1 LADGYTEVFHQSMT
15 IKSID
20 SPMLQRR
27 SNAIAMTPNSPSPPS
42 IFESSEKLTSPAV
55 LATGAI
61 VAPFPVVGIAAS
73 AGGLEAFTQLLQHL
87 PIDTGMA
94 FVLIQHLAPDRE
106 SLLTEI
112 LARAT
117 QMLVRE
123 VQDGMAVEP
132 NQVYVIPPNTK
143 MILEQGVLQLLPREK
158 VLGKY
163 MPGDTF
169 FASLA
174 QDVGH
179 QAIAVVLSGADGDG
193 SLGLKAI
200 KVAGGV
206 TFAQCEETAK
216 FDSMPNAAIAT
227 GHVDF
232 ILPPAQIAEELA
244 HLSRHPL
251 LACRLPLL
259 TTAELPPTGDALTVI
274 LQLLRSSTGVD
285 FSSYKPKTIQR
296 RIQRRMLLCKLEQ
309 LTDYAEYLSSHP
321 AEVKALYEEI
331 LIHVTSFFRD
341 PEAFELLKTQ
351 VFHNITQNKSAEFPI
366 RIWVAGCSTGEEVY
380 SIAICLLEFL
390 ADRVTQPPI
399 QIFATDISEL
409 AIDKARAGIYAENQ
423 MGGVSPERRRR
434 FFYGVEGGGYH
445 ISKAVRELC
454 VFARQDLGSDPPFSN
469 VDLIS
474 CRNVLIYLGESLQK
488 RIMPIFHYS
497 LNNNGFL
504 LLGTSESTGKSA
516 DLFRLV
522 EKKHRIYAKK
532 PTATQTTFFFTP
544 SQYPTAKINNSIS
557 AALASQAS
565 PQLVAAEF
573 DLQKKVDQLIADR
586 YTPVGVVVNDKMQ
599 VLQLRGDIDRYL
611 KLVAGVANFNLF
623 NLVRS
628 GLLADL
634 RAAIYQAQ
642 RNDLPVTKSG
652 LRLENGPR
660 AMDEKSSYINLQ
672 VIPFKVPQAEE
683 RRFLVLFEEAPVPM
697 HSSHPDDLPSL
708 SGDLE
713 LVNAR
718 LRQELAAAIQERLAT
733 QEYLQAVIQEHEHS
747 NQDLKVANEEIL
759 SSNEELQS
767 TNEELET
774 AKEEIQ
780 ATNEELSTTN
790 EELRRRNLEL
800 AQVNNDLTN
809 FLASINIP
817 ILMLTND
824 RRIRRFTPMAQQLFN
839 FIPTDVGRPLSDIR
853 TNLQIPGLEGLIVEV
868 LESLSVKE
876 LEVQTEDGYWYTLR
890 IRPYRTTENQI
901 DGVVLVLMDINA
913 LKHSAATI
921 EAARNYAEAIVETV
935 QVPLLVLEADFR
947 VNTANR
953 SFCETFQV
961 SPQATARSLI
971 FELGNGQWNIPGLR
985 ARLEDIFANDIILQN
1000 FEVEHQFEQ
1009 IGQKIMSLNA
1019 LKIITGE
1026 NTPRILLSI
1035 EDITERKQ
1043 FEAERAQLLTQEQA
1057 ARQQAETANRA
1068 KDEFLSNLS
1077 HELRNPLTAIIGWV
1091 QLLQT
1096 RQQEQALIDRGLT
1109 IIYRSAKA
1117 QSQLI
1122 EDMLDLSRIASG
1134 KLQLKPVRLDLAA
1147 VIGVAVDAVQLS
1159 ANAKSIQIISQITT
1173 TTVMGDVDR
1182 LQQVLWNLLAN
1193 AIKFTPTGG
1202 RVNITLVP
1210 VQNNAEIRISDTGQ
1224 GIWAELLPYVFD
1236 RFRQGDSSTTKTSQG
1251 LGLGLSIVQHIVEL
1265 HGGTVSAESPGE
1277 GQGTTM
1283 ILQIPLAVPLP
1294 NDSALAIVAPI
1305 ALATTEIPSL
1315 AGLHILV
1322 VDDEMDIL
1330 DLIKYILTG
1339 VGAEVTMASSA
1350 REAIAALLQTGKYD
1364 ALLADIGMPD
1374 EDGFALIHQVR
1385 AMETGKQLPAM
1396 AITAYVGDRE
1406 KQLAIDAGF
1415 QMHLAKPLDANQ
1427 LVQAVA
1433 NLTGRQC

>member
-1 LADGYTEVFHQSMT
+1 M
-15 IKSID
+15 
-20 SPMLQRR
+20 PQRR
-27 SNAIAMTPNSPSPPS
+27 SNAIAMTPNSPSPQS
-42 IFESSEKLTSPAV
+42 IFESSEKATGLTPSTSPAE
-55 LATGAI
+55 LAAESI
-61 VAPFPVVGIAAS
+61 VDSFPVVGIAAS
-73 AGGLEAFTQLLQHL
+73 AGGLEAFTQLLSHL

-117 QMLVRE
+117 QMLVCE
-123 VQDGMAVEP
+123 VQNGMAIAP

-143 MILEQGVLQLLPREK
+143 MILEKGILQLLPREK

-216 FDSMPNAAIAT
+216 FDSMPNTAIAT
-227 GHVDF
+227 GNVDF
-232 ILPPAQIAEELA
+232 VLPPAQIAEELA
-244 HLSRHPL
+244 HLSHNPL

-259 TTAELPPTGDALTVI
+259 PTVVSPLTGDYLMVI
-274 LQLLRSSTGVD
+274 LRLLQLNTGVD

-296 RIQRRMLLCKLEQ
+296 RIQRRMLLCKLEN
-309 LTDYAEYLSSHP
+309 LTDYAEYLPSHP

-341 PEAFELLKTQ
+341 PEAFELLKTR
-351 VFHNITQNKSAEFPI
+351 VFQNITQNKSAEFPI

-409 AIDKARAGIYAENQ
+409 AIDKARSGVYAENQ

-434 FFYGVEGGGYH
+434 FFYGTEGGGYH
-445 ISKAVRELC
+445 INNAVRELC

-488 RIMPIFHYS
+488 RILPIFHYS
-497 LNNNGFL
+497 LNSTGFL

-516 DLFRLV
+516 GLFRIV
-522 EKKHRIYAKK
+522 EKKHRIYAKQ
-532 PTATQTTFFFTP
+532 PTATPSTFSFTP
-544 SQYPTAKINNSIS
+544 SQYPTAKTNNSSS
-557 AALASQAS
+557 AVLTSQSSS
-565 PQLVAAEF
+565 PPIAAEF
-573 DLQKKVDQLIADR
+573 DLHKKVDQLIVDR

-611 KLVAGVANFNLF
+611 RLVAGVANFNLF

-634 RAAIYQAQ
+634 RTAIYQAQ
-642 RNDLPVTKSG
+642 RSDLPVTKSG
-652 LRLENGPR
+652 LRLEDAPPAIGG
-660 AMDEKSSYINLQ
+660 KSSYINLQ
-672 VIPFKVPQAEE
+672 VIPFNVPPVEE
-683 RRFLVLFEEAPVPM
+683 RCFLVLFEEAPVPIN
-697 HSSHPDDLPSL
+697 SSHPDDLASL
-708 SGDLE
+708 SGGWE
-713 LVNAR
+713 PENAQ

-733 QEYLQAVIQEHEHS
+733 KEYLQAVIQEHERS

-824 RRIRRFTPMAQQLFN
+824 LRIRRFTPVAQQLFN

-853 TNLQIPGLEGLIVEV
+853 TNLQIPGLEQLIVEV
-868 LESLSVKE
+868 LESLIVKE
-876 LEVQTEDGYWYTLR
+876 LEVQTKEGYWYTLR

-913 LKHSAATI
+913 QKHSAATI

-935 QVPLLVLEADFR
+935 QVPLLVLETDFR

-961 SPQATARSLI
+961 SHQKTARSLI
-971 FELGNGQWNIPGLR
+971 FELGNGQWDIPGLR
-985 ARLEDIFANDIILQN
+985 GQLEDIFANDTILQN
-1000 FEVEHQFEQ
+1000 FEVEHHFEQ
-1009 IGQKIMSLNA
+1009 IGQKIMLLNA
-1019 LKIITGE
+1019 LKIIGVGD
-1026 NTPRILLSI
+1026 TPRILLSI
-1035 EDITERKQ
+1035 QDITERKQ
-1043 FEAERAQLLTQEQA
+1043 FEAEREQLLTQEQS

-1091 QLLQT
+1091 QLLQNH
-1096 RQQEQALIDRGLT
+1096 QQEQAMNDRGLS

-1122 EDMLDLSRIASG
+1122 EDMLDMSRIASG
-1134 KLQLKPVRLDLAA
+1134 KLQLKFLRLDLSLVVETA
-1147 VIGVAVDAVQLS
+1147 VETIQLS
-1159 ANAKSIQIISQITT
+1159 ANAKSIQLFTHLSSSII
-1173 TTVMGDVDR
+1173 VGDVDR
-1182 LQQVLWNLLAN
+1182 LQQVLWNLLTN

-1202 RVNITLVP
+1202 RLEITLEP
-1210 VQNNAEIRISDTGQ
+1210 VQNNAEVRISDTGQ
-1224 GIWAELLPYVFD
+1224 GIWAELLPHVFD
-1236 RFRQGDSSTTKTSQG
+1236 RFQQGDSSSTKTSQG

-1265 HGGTVSAESPGE
+1265 HGGTIRAESPGE
-1277 GQGTTM
+1277 DQGTTM
-1283 ILQIPLAVPLP
+1283 TFHIPLAVPLISNSEP
-1294 NDSALAIVAPI
+1294 VMVDTLQVLTPAV
-1305 ALATTEIPSL
+1305 TSL
-1315 AGLHILV
+1315 AGLNLLV
-1322 VDDEMDIL
+1322 VDDEVDIL
-1330 DLIKYILTG
+1330 DLIKSILTR
-1339 VGAEVTMASSA
+1339 VGAEVTIASSA
-1350 REAIAALLQTGKYD
+1350 REAIAALLNEPGKYD

-1385 AMETGKQLPAM
+1385 AMEAERKIPAM
-1396 AITAYVGDRE
+1396 AITAYVGDQE
-1406 KQLAIDAGF
+1406 KQLAINAGF
-1415 QMHLAKPLDANQ
+1415 QMHLAKPLDATQ
-1427 LVQAVA
+1427 LIQSVA
-1433 NLTGRQC
+1433 NLTGKLFLA